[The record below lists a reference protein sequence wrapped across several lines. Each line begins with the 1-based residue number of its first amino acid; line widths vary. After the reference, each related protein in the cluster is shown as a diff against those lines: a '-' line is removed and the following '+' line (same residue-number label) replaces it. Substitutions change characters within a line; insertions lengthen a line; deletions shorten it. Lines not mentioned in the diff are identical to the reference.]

1 MKKIIQV
8 TQVLF
13 ILVSN
18 LEIFCL
24 FRIESNHGEQDFL
37 VPKNKRDTE
46 DNEGL

>member
-1 MKKIIQV
+1 MRKIIQV

-24 FRIESNHGEQDFL
+24 FRIESNPRQQGF
-37 VPKNKRDTE
+37 VAPKYKRDTE
-46 DNEGL
+46 NNEGF